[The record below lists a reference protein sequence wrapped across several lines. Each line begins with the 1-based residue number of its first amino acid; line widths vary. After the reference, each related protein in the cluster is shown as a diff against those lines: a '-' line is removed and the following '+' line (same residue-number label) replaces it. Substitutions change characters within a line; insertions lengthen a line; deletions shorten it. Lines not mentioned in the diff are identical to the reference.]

1 MGTNSSGRIEVRS
14 ILCVNT
20 GALDAVSCKEWVP
33 IVGKG
38 MFMDRETYE
47 FASQGFKQAVD
58 LDAVAQREF
67 LENLVR
73 EDEAV
78 AEQVLQML
86 EADALASQSRFFEPP
101 VRLAETRPT
110 LHPSEASNG
119 SDRIVGSKIDEY
131 LLEERIGQGGMGV
144 VYRARDLMNQRHVAI
159 KLIRIGPFVKEE
171 LILRFRS
178 ERVAAA
184 TMDHPNIVPVYA
196 SGRGAGFEYYTMAL
210 LGGGTLK
217 DLLSLGLPDQR
228 RVAGYFV
235 KIARAIEYAHQKGI
249 IHRDIK
255 PANILFTNDSEP
267 MIADF
272 GVAKLLN
279 SAEGYTATGQ
289 VMGTMV
295 YMAPEQFE
303 SSRDVLPASD
313 VYGLG
318 ATLYECLTG
327 QKVFES
333 DLLNSFYDSVRNR
346 LPHPPAD
353 INSEIDTELS
363 DICMKCLAK
372 AASDRYSS
380 AKDLADDLERYLAGE
395 PLSFAGDSEWNT
407 FSKVI
412 SFRESHES
420 LISQG
425 ATGWILVSSMV
436 VHPMIFLIVW
446 MELSVPALWVVL
458 LVWML
463 TAVVMSV
470 RFHWRQ
476 YWQLSSME
484 RQSGWILA
492 GVNLALV
499 FLFLIHGPLTVNAST
514 SKFLA
519 VYPPLSLI
527 VGVAMFAHAGI
538 HSGRW
543 LLVGSL
549 FFPLAIVVSW
559 LPIYAPLLFCAAGV
573 AASVVVHRD
582 VRLSS

>member
-1 MGTNSSGRIEVRS
+1 
-14 ILCVNT
+14 
-20 GALDAVSCKEWVP
+20 
-33 IVGKG
+33 
-38 MFMDRETYE
+38 MDRETYE
-47 FASQGFKQAVD
+47 LASQRFKQAVD

-67 LENLVR
+67 LEHLGQ
-73 EDEAV
+73 EDEAI

-86 EADALASQSRFFEPP
+86 EADALASESRFFEPP
-101 VRLAETRPT
+101 VRLAETFPT
-110 LHPSEASNG
+110 LHPSKASNG
-119 SDRIVGSKIDEY
+119 SDSIVGSKIDEY

-159 KLIRIGPFVKEE
+159 KLIRVGPFVKEE

-217 DLLSLGLPDQR
+217 DLLASSLPDQR

-346 LPHPPAD
+346 LPHPPA
-353 INSEIDTELS
+353 EIKPGIDSELS

-372 AASDRYSS
+372 DTSDRYSS
-380 AKDLADDLERYLAGE
+380 AKELAEDLERYLAGE
-395 PLSFAGDSEWNT
+395 PLSFGGDSEWNT

-420 LISQG
+420 LISRG

-446 MELSVPALWVVL
+446 IDLSVPTLWLVL
-458 LVWML
+458 LAWVL
-463 TAVVMSV
+463 TAIVMSV

-499 FLFLIHGPLTVNAST
+499 FLFLIHGPLTANAST
-514 SKFLA
+514 SNFLA
-519 VYPPLSLI
+519 VYPPLALI

-543 LLVGSL
+543 LLVGAL
-549 FFPLAIVVSW
+549 FFPLSILVSW